1 MKYILCVLPNY
12 LQANDSRIVVEAVKG
27 RSTTSNKR
35 KRSNRARIQRLAQN
49 QRLYYLRGERH
60 EV

>member
-1 MKYILCVLPNY
+1 M
-12 LQANDSRIVVEAVKG
+12 NDFRIIVEAVKG

-35 KRSNRARIQRLAQN
+35 KRPNRARIQRLAQN